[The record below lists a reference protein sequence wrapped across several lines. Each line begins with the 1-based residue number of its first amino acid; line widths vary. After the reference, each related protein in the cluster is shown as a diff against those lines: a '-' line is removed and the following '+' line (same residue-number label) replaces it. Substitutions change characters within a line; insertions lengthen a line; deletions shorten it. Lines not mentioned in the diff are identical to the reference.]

1 MNTPFQYT
9 KAVASHFGGTR
20 NPLIISWPARIKDK
34 GGLRGQFHHVID
46 VAPTILEAVGVTA
59 PDVLNGVAQSPL
71 QGISM
76 TYTFDDAKASDRHKV
91 QVFELAGNRGIYENG
106 WIDGGGMG
114 KGGVLTLLV
123 NGKKVGEGRVE
134 KTTPYKYAL
143 AEGQSIG
150 EDAGSP
156 IDFSYTPPFKF
167 TGKLGTV
174 TVELK

>member
-1 MNTPFQYT
+1 VY
-9 KAVASHFGGTR
+9 
-20 NPLIISWPARIKDK
+20 D
-34 GGLRGQFHHVID
+34 
-46 VAPTILEAVGVTA
+46 
-59 PDVLNGVAQSPL
+59 
-71 QGISM
+71 
-76 TYTFDDAKASDRHKV
+76 
-91 QVFELAGNRGIYENG
+91 
-106 WIDGGGMG
+106 GGMG

-156 IDFSYTPPFKF
+156 IDFSYKPPFKF
-167 TGKLGTV
+167 TGKLGAV